1 MNRVTELSNDY
12 KISFSELG
20 GDFHG
25 RIVLAVHSKFN
36 TIDDAI
42 AEAQRI
48 QGLLN
53 IPTHILITQ
62 LSF

>member
-1 MNRVTELSNDY
+1 MNRVTELSNEY

-25 RIVLAVHSKFN
+25 RIVLQINSKFN

-42 AEAQRI
+42 IEAQRI
-48 QGLLN
+48 QGVIK
-53 IPTHILITQ
+53 IPTHISITQ
-62 LSF
+62 ITF